1 MVLPTDFTPFRNRG
15 WLGCR
20 LWLAVPV
27 MAAVCCWL
35 AFAGAV
41 ASAAPGDDWID
52 STAAGETFDSFPAE
66 AISSLDGHY
75 GSFAASSGDAEIV
88 DMSSRGFGRSLKI
101 NGAGGSA
108 SARSVTLHFPSPL
121 KEESPCA
128 FRAER
133 WTSGQTLAFRVY
145 CLDSSGG
152 RTLVADASSAQV
164 SNNGSTP
171 FPSSFRGTVP
181 AGAQGLVFECTDGS
195 AVMVDNLLLGA
206 DAGAQ
211 VSILAKNWPVMKNL
225 DMNGVLRF
233 KLQETPSSYADMS
246 VTVDLSGSAALEDVE
261 SVSICIP
268 PSGFDDVWE
277 TLAGG
282 VSVGTVLGTS
292 PVSADGTA
300 RVAVDGASLVPGTA
314 YSFWVSVKM
323 KDNASLD
330 GRVKVKLTDV
340 SVGNS
345 SLAVPDVPAASQRIG
360 YAVAKSGDMITG
372 GKQEGRISSYFRIP
386 GIVRAKNGDLV
397 AVYDIRYNSGTDL
410 PAVIDVGVARS
421 SDGGETWTRTAVA
434 MDWDAVMEPDGS
446 GYNSRWGIG
455 DPAILVDENTGT
467 LWLAAIAGTGLSGS
481 ASTNDV
487 ESSSTSQLVIAF
499 STDHGA
505 TWSECRS
512 INSQVRSTTAAW
524 QSIFQGPGHGITVQ
538 GGEHD
543 GTLVFPAQIWHNS
556 MGIAQSC
563 IIYSKDHG
571 RTWVCE
577 EKNKNVTAGNYGI
590 GTKTSECA
598 VAQLS
603 DGSLMLNAKD
613 ENNSKYRAVY
623 TTADLGKSWTQHET
637 DRKAARTLVEP
648 KCQGSLFS
656 VLEAGRMRH
665 VLFFSNPATSA
676 GRREMTLK
684 TSLDDGKTWPVGRQ
698 IQYDSRQCAGYSDIC
713 LVDDDHVGLLY
724 EGLRQSAHIFFLK
737 IPVSEVLSVLSVDIA
752 DIPIPAGGVTAARL
766 PVTCDYTWTAS
777 SSQDWLTL
785 SNDSGEGDGNVVYS
799 AASFEGVGMR
809 EAVISVSSPGL
820 KPVSVRVVQTGRA
833 ATLAVAPGEVVLGKG
848 VSSATLSVSCDAA
861 WMAAKNADWLVIE
874 SMEGTDQNGTISIS
888 AQANGGVS
896 TRTAT
901 LTVSSFLVSRDVLV
915 KQRGGKLTWNEWKK
929 DKITGRDP
937 SNSQTGPGQSAA
949 GDGVTNLLKYAT
961 GMDPLKPG
969 GSPVSVSEKDNRL
982 LMTWPVNEEAE
993 GISLKVEASSD
1004 LKNWPE
1010 SYEVSTSGE
1019 FHDVMEIGAGG
1030 VERRFLRLGVTL
1042 EEPVE

>member
-1 MVLPTDFTPFRNRG
+1 MVLPTDFISSRNRG
-15 WLGCR
+15 WPGRR
-20 LWLAVPV
+20 LRLAVPFV
-27 MAAVCCWL
+27 AALCCWL
-35 AFAGAV
+35 AFAGGA

-52 STAAGETFDSFPAE
+52 STAAGETFDGFPVA
-66 AISSLDGHY
+66 AISMLDGHY
-75 GSFAASSGDAEIV
+75 GSFTASSGDAEIV

-101 NGAGGSA
+101 NGSGGGTA
-108 SARSVTLHFPSPL
+108 ARSVTLHFPSPL
-121 KEESPCA
+121 EEESPCA

-133 WTSGQTLAFRVY
+133 WTSSQALAFRVY
-145 CLDSSGG
+145 YLDSTGG
-152 RTLVADASSAQV
+152 RTLLVDAGSAQV

-181 AGAQGLVFECTDGS
+181 AGAQGLVFECTAGS
-195 AVMVDNLLLGA
+195 AVMVDNLLLGT

-233 KLQETPSSYADMS
+233 KLSETPSSYADMS
-246 VTVDLSGSAALEDVE
+246 VIVDLSGSTALEDVE
-261 SVSICIP
+261 SVSVCIP
-268 PSGFDDVWE
+268 PSGFDDGWE

-282 VSVGTVLGTS
+282 VSAGTVLGTS
-292 PVSADGTA
+292 SVSADGTA
-300 RVAVDGASLVPGTA
+300 RVAVDGAGLMAGTA
-314 YSFWVSVKM
+314 YSFWISVKM
-323 KDNASLD
+323 KGSASLD
-330 GRVKVKLTDV
+330 DRVKVKLAGV

-345 SLAVPDVPAASQRIG
+345 SLMVPDVPAASQRIG
-360 YAVAKSGDMITG
+360 YAVAKSGDVITG
-372 GKQEGRISSYFRIP
+372 GKQEGRTSSYFRIP

-434 MDWDAVMEPDGS
+434 MDWDAVMEPEGS

-487 ESSSTSQLVIAF
+487 ESSSTSQLVTAF

-512 INSQVRSTTAAW
+512 INSQVRSTTATW

-543 GTLVFPAQIWHNS
+543 GTLVFPAQIWHNG

-571 RTWVCE
+571 KTWVCE
-577 EKNKNVTAGNYGI
+577 EKYKNVTAGNYGI
-590 GTKTSECA
+590 GTKTSECS

-623 TTADLGKSWTQHET
+623 TTADLGKTWTQHET
-637 DRKAARTLVEP
+637 DRKAARTLMEP

-665 VLFFSNPATSA
+665 VLFFSNPTSSTA
-676 GRREMTLK
+676 RREMTLK
-684 TSLDDGKTWPVGRQ
+684 TSLDDGKTWPAGRQ
-698 IQYDSRQCAGYSDIC
+698 IQYDSRQCAGYSDVC
-713 LVDDDHVGLLY
+713 LVDEDHVGILY
-724 EGLRQSAHIFFLK
+724 EGLQASAHIFFLK
-737 IPVSEVLSVLSVDIA
+737 IPVSEVLSVLSVDTA
-752 DIPIPAGGVTAARL
+752 DISVSAEGIAVARL
-766 PVTCDYTWTAS
+766 AVTCDSSWTALS
-777 SSQDWLTL
+777 SADWLVL
-785 SNDSGEGDGNVVYS
+785 SGASGDGDGNVVYS
-799 AASFEGVGMR
+799 AAPFGDVGTR

-820 KPVSVRVVQTGRA
+820 KPVSIRVVQTGRA
-833 ATLAVAPGEVVLGKG
+833 ATLIVAPEEVVLGKG
-848 VSSATLSVSCDAA
+848 VSAATLSVSCNAGWTAAKDAA
-861 WMAAKNADWLVIE
+861 WLVIE
-874 SMEGTDQNGTISIS
+874 SVEGTDGNGTISIS
-888 AQANGGVS
+888 AEANGGAS

-901 LTVSSFLVSRDVLV
+901 LTVSSFLASRDVV
-915 KQRGGKLTWNEWKK
+915 VRQRGGKLTWNEWKK

-937 SNSQTGPGQSAA
+937 SNSETGPGQSAA
-949 GDGVTNLLKYAT
+949 GDGVPNLLKYAT

-969 GSPVSVSEKDNRL
+969 GSPVRISEKDNRL
-982 LMTWPVNEEAE
+982 LMTWPVNEDAV
-993 GISLKVEASSD
+993 GISLRVEASSN
-1004 LKNWPE
+1004 LKDWTE
-1010 SYEVSTSGE
+1010 SYEVTVPGE
-1019 FHDVMEIGAGG
+1019 FHDAPEIGAGG
-1030 VERRFLRLGVTL
+1030 AERRFLRLAVTL
-1042 EEPVE
+1042 DADGE